1 MPIEMDEIYKK
12 MKPEDI
18 PWNIV
23 TPPTVLIELVESGK
37 IPPCKTIDFGC
48 GTGNYA
54 VYLAEQGFEVT
65 GVDISPAAVK
75 IAQENAGK
83 RGVTCDFI
91 TADVCGDLLEVSG
104 TFDFAYD
111 WEVLHHIFPAQRDK
125 YIENVDRKLNP
136 KGCYFS
142 VCFSEKNSQFGGS
155 GKYRETPIGTLLYF
169 SSEEELKSL
178 FEPYFHI
185 IELKTIQIMGK
196 YAPHHV
202 IYAYMEKKQPA

>member
-75 IAQENAGK
+75 IAQE
-83 RGVTCDFI
+83 RV
-91 TADVCGDLLEVSG
+91 
-104 TFDFAYD
+104 
-111 WEVLHHIFPAQRDK
+111 
-125 YIENVDRKLNP
+125 RKAMN
-136 KGCYFS
+136 K
-142 VCFSEKNSQFGGS
+142 E
-155 GKYRETPIGTLLYF
+155 
-169 SSEEELKSL
+169 
-178 FEPYFHI
+178 
-185 IELKTIQIMGK
+185 
-196 YAPHHV
+196 
-202 IYAYMEKKQPA
+202 